1 MTRRVKVPLVVLTLI
16 ALAALTGQAGPFSGH
31 IISAEVFQQQ
41 TAEQE
46 MGYGYG
52 RPARAQRGSRSE
64 VIAPHGMVAASQP
77 LAAQVGID
85 ILKSGGNAI
94 DAAVAV
100 NAMLGLV
107 EPHMNG
113 IGGDMFAIV
122 WDAETEQMYALN
134 ATGRSGYGFT
144 RELLEEQGLDR
155 NPGSGTLSWMVP
167 GAVDGWAEL
176 LERFGNLSFEE
187 VLAPAINYAR
197 NGFPVTDVI
206 AGDWRAGE
214 NALSRWPDSAATY
227 LPEGRAPRAGEV
239 FRNPNLARS
248 YELIAEQGRD
258 GFYKGAI
265 AERIVTWGQE
275 NGAVLTMQDF
285 AEHSSKWVDP
295 VSTNYRGYDVWQLP
309 PNSHGITALMMLNIM
324 EQFDLSSAGHNSA
337 DALHV
342 MVEAKKLAFADR
354 GKYVADPE
362 FGMLPVEYLISKEYG
377 EKRALL
383 IDMERALVEVSPFQ
397 ATMDDPLEH
406 GDTVYFTVVDKDR
419 NAISMI
425 ESIFSAFGSTVVPGD
440 VGFAMQNRASGFS
453 MEPGHLNEIGPHKRS
468 LHTNMPGMVT
478 KDGVPWL
485 SYGVMGGNMQPQGH
499 SQVLSNIIDFGMNL
513 QEAGDSARF
522 RHSPDSSEGVA
533 RAQGGSIALEWGVPD
548 EVVAELERRGHTVR
562 RSGGRSMGGY
572 QAILINFITGM
583 LHGGSDPRKDG
594 MAIGY

>member
-1 MTRRVKVPLVVLTLI
+1 MKRRFRGPLVALAVAAI
-16 ALAALTGQAGPFSGH
+16 ALMGAQASVAAGHLTVS
-31 IISAEVFQQQ
+31 EYLQQQ
-41 TAEQE
+41 TAEQQ

-85 ILKSGGNAI
+85 ILKAGGNAI

-122 WDAETEQMYALN
+122 WDADSEQMYAIN
-134 ATGRSGYGFT
+134 ATGRSGYALT
-144 RELLEEQGLDR
+144 RELLEERELER
-155 NPGSGTLSWMVP
+155 VPGSGPLSWMVP

-176 LERFGNLSFEE
+176 LERFGTMSFEE
-187 VLAPAINYAR
+187 VLAPAIAYAR
-197 NGFPVTDVI
+197 DGFPVTDII
-206 AGDWRAGE
+206 ANQWAGQE
-214 NALSRWPDSAATY
+214 DSLSRWPDSAKTY
-227 LPEGRAPRAGEV
+227 LPEGRAPRPGEV
-239 FRNPNLARS
+239 FYNPNLARS
-248 YELIAEQGRD
+248 YELIAERGRD

-265 AERIVTWGQE
+265 AEQIVTWGHD

-285 AEHSSKWVDP
+285 AEHTSTWVDP
-295 VSTNYRGYDVWQLP
+295 ISASYRGYDVWQLP
-309 PNSHGITALMMLNIM
+309 PNSHGMTGLMMLNIM
-324 EQFDLSSAGHNSA
+324 ENFDIGAMGQNSA

-354 GKYVADPE
+354 GEYVADPE
-362 FGMLPVEYLISKEYG
+362 FADLPVQHLISEEYG
-377 EKRALL
+377 EQRAAL
-383 IDMERALVEVSPFQ
+383 IDMERAAVEVNPFR

-406 GDTVYFTVVDKDR
+406 GDTVYFTIVDKDR

-425 ESIFSAFGSTVVPGD
+425 ESIFNYFGSQVVPGD

-453 MEPGHLNEIGPHKRS
+453 MQPGHLNEVGPHRRS

-478 KDGVPWL
+478 KDGKPWL

-499 SQVLSNIIDFGMNL
+499 AQVLSNIIDFGMNL
-513 QEAGDSARF
+513 QEAGDAARF
-522 RHSPDSSEGVA
+522 RHSPDSSAGVA
-533 RAQGGSIALEWGVPD
+533 RAQGGTIALEWGILD
-548 EVVAELERRGHTVR
+548 AVVAELERRGHQVR
-562 RSGGRSMGGY
+562 RSGGGSMGGY
-572 QAILINFITGM
+572 QAILINPLTGM

>member
-1 MTRRVKVPLVVLTLI
+1 MTRRVKGPSVFLALIGIAAMAGQAGAASGHI
-16 ALAALTGQAGPFSGH
+16 ALAGA
-31 IISAEVFQQQ
+31 FQQQ
-41 TAEQE
+41 TAEQQ

-85 ILKSGGNAI
+85 ILKAGGNAI
-94 DAAVAV
+94 DAAVAI

-107 EPHMNG
+107 EPQMNG

-122 WDAETEQMYALN
+122 WDAETERMYALN
-134 ATGRSGYGFT
+134 ATGRSGYAFT
-144 RELLEEQGLDR
+144 RELLDERGLER
-155 NPGSGTLSWMVP
+155 NPGSGPLSWMVP

-176 LERFGNLSFEE
+176 LERFGTMSFEE
-187 VLAPAINYAR
+187 VRAPAIAYSR
-197 NGFPVTDVI
+197 DGFPVTDI
-206 AGDWRAGE
+206 ISGDWLAAE
-214 NALSRWPDSAATY
+214 EALSRWPDSAATY

-239 FRNPNLARS
+239 FRNPDLARS
-248 YELIAEQGRD
+248 YELIAQNGRD
-258 GFYKGAI
+258 GFYEGAI

-285 AEHSSKWVDP
+285 AEHTSTWVEP
-295 VSTNYRGYDVWQLP
+295 VSTSYRGYDVWQLP

-324 EQFDLSSAGHNSA
+324 ERFDIASMGHNSA

-342 MVEAKKLAFADR
+342 TVEAKKLAFADR
-354 GKYVADPE
+354 GEYVADPE
-362 FGMLPVEYLISKEYG
+362 FASLPVEDLISKGYG
-377 EKRALL
+377 ERRAAL
-383 IDMERALVEVSPFQ
+383 IDMERALIEVSPFR

-425 ESIFSAFGSTVVPGD
+425 ESIFSSFGSTVVPGD

-453 MEPGHLNEIGPHKRS
+453 MEPGHLNEIGPHRRS

-478 KDGVPWL
+478 KDGVVWL

-499 SQVLSNIIDFGMNL
+499 AQVLSNIIDFGMSM

-522 RHSPDSSEGVA
+522 RHAPDSSAGVA
-533 RAQGGSIALEWGVPD
+533 RARGGTISLEWGVLD
-548 EVVAELERRGHTVR
+548 AVVAELERRGHTVR
-562 RSGGRSMGGY
+562 RAGGGSMGGY
-572 QAILINFITGM
+572 HAILINPITGM

>member
-16 ALAALTGQAGPFSGH
+16 ALTALTRQAGPFSGY
-31 IISAEVFQQQ
+31 IISAGAFQQQ
-41 TAEQE
+41 TVEQE

-52 RPARAQRGSRSE
+52 RPARARRGSRSE

-144 RELLEEQGLDR
+144 RELLEERGLER

-176 LERFGNLSFEE
+176 LGRFGNLSFEE
-187 VLAPAINYAR
+187 VLAPAIAYAR

-206 AGDWRAGE
+206 SGNWRAAE
-214 NALSRWPDSAATY
+214 EALSRWPDSAATY

-309 PNSHGITALMMLNIM
+309 PNRLCQRVALAAT
-324 EQFDLSSAGHNSA
+324 FDLASAGQNSA

-354 GKYVADPE
+354 GEYVADPE
-362 FGMLPVEYLISKEYG
+362 FGTLPVEYLISKEYG
-377 EKRALL
+377 ENRASL
-383 IDMERALVEVSPFQ
+383 IDMERALVEVSPFR

-425 ESIFSAFGSTVVPGD
+425 ESIFSAFGSKVVPGD

-453 MEPGHLNEIGPHKRS
+453 MEPGHFNEIGPHKRS

-533 RAQGGSIALEWGVPD
+533 RAQGGTIALEWGIPD

-562 RSGGRSMGGY
+562 RSGGGSMGGY

>member
-1 MTRRVKVPLVVLTLI
+1 MIGPVKGRLSVLGLI
-16 ALAALTGQAGPFSGH
+16 AIVALAGQAGAAGSGT
-31 IISAEVFQQQ
+31 ISQTIQQQ
-41 TAEQE
+41 NAEQQ

-64 VIAPHGMVAASQP
+64 VIAPYGMVAASQP

-85 ILKSGGNAI
+85 ILKAGGNAI

-122 WDAETEQMYALN
+122 WHAETEQLYALN
-134 ATGRSGYGFT
+134 ATGRSGRAFT
-144 RELLEEQGLDR
+144 RGLLEQRGLER
-155 NPGSGTLSWMVP
+155 NPAAGPLSWMVP

-176 LERFGNLSFEE
+176 LERFGTLGFEE
-187 VLAPAINYAR
+187 VLAPAIAYAR
-197 NGFPVTDVI
+197 DGFPVTDI
-206 AGDWRAGE
+206 ISGDWRAAE
-214 NALSRWPDSAATY
+214 EALARWPDSAATY
-227 LPEGRAPRAGEV
+227 LPEGRAPGAGEV

-248 YELIAEQGRD
+248 YELIAQNGRD
-258 GFYKGAI
+258 GFYEGAI

-285 AEHSSKWVDP
+285 AEHSSTWVDP
-295 VSTNYRGYDVWQLP
+295 VSTSYRGYDVWQLP

-324 EQFDLSSAGHNSA
+324 EQFDITSMGQNSA

-354 GKYVADPE
+354 GEYVADPE
-362 FGMLPVEYLISKEYG
+362 FATLPVEYLISKEYG
-377 EKRALL
+377 AQRAAL
-383 IDMERALVEVSPFQ
+383 IDMQRALTEVSPFR

-425 ESIFSAFGSTVVPGD
+425 ESIFSAFGSKIVPGD

-453 MEPGHLNEIGPHKRS
+453 MEPGHLNEIGPQRRS

-478 KDGVPWL
+478 KDGNVWL

-499 SQVLSNIIDFGMNL
+499 AQVLSNIIDFGMNL

-522 RHSPDSSEGVA
+522 RHSPDSSAGVA
-533 RAQGGSIALEWGVPD
+533 RARGGTIAVEWGVPQ
-548 EVVAELERRGHTVR
+548 EVIVDLEGRGHQTSR
-562 RSGGRSMGGY
+562 AGGGVMGGY
-572 QAILINFITGM
+572 QAILINALTGM

>member
-1 MTRRVKVPLVVLTLI
+1 MNLRFRWSSPALALI
-16 ALAALTGQAGPFSGH
+16 ALAGLAGQAGTAAGH
-31 IISAEVFQQQ
+31 VTIPESFQQQ
-41 TAEQE
+41 TAEQQ
-46 MGYGYG
+46 MGYGYS
-52 RPARAQRGSRSE
+52 RPAPAQRGSRSE

-85 ILKSGGNAI
+85 ILKAGGNAI

-122 WDAETEQMYALN
+122 WDAESQQMHALN
-134 ATGRSGYGFT
+134 ATGRSGHALT
-144 RELLEEQGLDR
+144 RELLEEQGLER
-155 NPGSGTLSWMVP
+155 SPGSGPLSWMVP

-176 LERFGNLSFEE
+176 LERFGTMSFEE
-187 VLAPAINYAR
+187 VLAPAITYAR
-197 NGFPVTDVI
+197 EGFPVTDII
-206 AGDWRAGE
+206 ANQWRGSE
-214 NALSRWPDSAATY
+214 ESLGRWPDSAKTY

-248 YELIAEQGRD
+248 YELIADQGRD

-265 AERIVTWGQE
+265 AEQIVTWGQN

-285 AEHSSKWVDP
+285 AEHTSTWVDP
-295 VSTNYRGYDVWQLP
+295 VSASYRGYDVWQLP

-324 EQFDLSSAGHNSA
+324 ESFDIASMGQNSA

-354 GKYVADPE
+354 GEYVADPE
-362 FGMLPVEYLISKEYG
+362 FADLPVEHLISEEYG
-377 EKRALL
+377 EQRAAL
-383 IDMERALVEVSPFQ
+383 IDMQRA
-397 ATMDDPLEH
+397 ATDVGSYRATGDDPLEH
-406 GDTVYFTVVDKDR
+406 GDTVYFTIVDKDR

-425 ESIFSAFGSTVVPGD
+425 ESIFSYFGSQVVPGD

-453 MEPGHLNEIGPHKRS
+453 MQPGHMNEVGPHRRS

-478 KDGVPWL
+478 KDGKPWL

-499 SQVLSNIIDFGMNL
+499 AQVLSNIIDFGMNL

-522 RHSPDSSEGVA
+522 RHSPDSSAAVA
-533 RAQGGSIALEWGVPD
+533 RAQGGTVALEWGILD
-548 EVVAELERRGHTVR
+548 EVVAELERRGHQVR
-562 RSGGRSMGGY
+562 RAGGGSMGGY
-572 QAILINFITGM
+572 QAILINPTTGM